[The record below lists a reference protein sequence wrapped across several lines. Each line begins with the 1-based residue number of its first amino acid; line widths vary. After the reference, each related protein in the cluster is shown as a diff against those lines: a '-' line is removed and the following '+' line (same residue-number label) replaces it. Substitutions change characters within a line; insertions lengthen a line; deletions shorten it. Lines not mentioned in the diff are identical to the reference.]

1 MYSLN
6 KHRNF

>member
-6 KHRNF
+6 KKC